1 MLAEGLRQ
9 EGTLRLELRA
19 FTLFFSIRAS
29 GVLRS
34 APESCLHSSDRSGQ
48 QQNLS
53 ALKLCLKLSYL
64 LVFDPILLLK
74 VSNVG
79 PGFLLSFFDSF
90 LSALAASKLAIL
102 WRKAGKRRCLLLSL
116 NGSARKGSYRAGRT
130 IVTSGEY
137 PLVAWVLS
145 CQPVRHSRPPT
156 IGVARS
162 SGLTH
167 VQS

>member
-1 MLAEGLRQ
+1 MPSLFSFQ
-9 EGTLRLELRA
+9 FELLGSYAPPRSRA
-19 FTLFFSIRAS
+19 FTALTALDSNGIF
-29 GVLRS
+29 L
-34 APESCLHSSDRSGQ
+34 
-48 QQNLS
+48 
-53 ALKLCLKLSYL
+53 ALKLCLELSYL

-102 WRKAGKRRCLLLSL
+102 WRKAGKRRWLLLSL